1 MTDVISYSVLS
12 LAALYAIYRLDP
24 EHADGKC
31 TSIWSFY
38 SSVVFCEKRTN
49 TAQLLHSQ
57 SVSIEK
63 DIGLL

>member
-24 EHADGKC
+24 EHADGKY

-38 SSVVFCEKRTN
+38 SSVVFYEKRTN
-49 TAQLLHSQ
+49 ATQLLHAQ

-63 DIGLL
+63 HIRLL